1 MPIII
6 FELLEE
12 IMKKFWPVGLALA
25 AALAIAPIAKAD
37 SFSIN
42 IGGTNLSGTGTIT
55 VAANGQITGG
65 TFSFTNSGTGV
76 AATGNLVAN
85 TFGGVEY
92 YDATTNSFQGT
103 QPPATDVYAY
113 FDDLFTSTGSLSLDG
128 NGILIALSNDEYL
141 NIYGDGD
148 SYSWIE
154 VIKGGDSASAWVN
167 GADGTTPNAL
177 PASLKAIQQVNT
189 PEPSSLLLLGT
200 GLFVLAGLLFWKAKS
215 NAVELGSISEY

>member
-1 MPIII
+1 MPIR

-55 VAANGQITGG
+55 VAANGLITGG

-76 AATGNLVAN
+76 ATTGNLVAD

-92 YDATTNSFQGT
+92 YDATTKSFQGT
-103 QPPATDVYAY
+103 PPPDADTFAY
-113 FDDLFTSTGSLSLDG
+113 FDDLFTSTGTLSLDG

-154 VIKGGDSASAWVN
+154 VIKGGDSANAWVN
-167 GADGTTPNAL
+167 GATGTTPNPL
-177 PASLKAIQQVNT
+177 PASLEAIQVNT

-215 NAVELGSISEY
+215 NAVKLSSISEY